1 VSNTLRKLVR
11 DAADA
16 VGMLPTAFA
25 AYRFAREWRP
35 TLQVRN
41 WRLRR
46 AAERAG
52 PPIPPG
58 ALVFSVAG
66 SWDVEWFLRGGR
78 IAADSVRE
86 ALADAGRP
94 IASLDA
100 VLDFGCGCGRV
111 LRHLGE
117 DGPRRLVGCDY
128 NPAGPAWVN
137 EHLPFAE
144 AHANALAP
152 PLPYADASFDAVF
165 ALSVFTHLPQA
176 MQEPWF
182 REMHRVLRPG
192 GLLLFSARG
201 ERWVHRLLPDEL
213 ARLRAEGIVTRESE
227 HAGTNMCA
235 VWHTPI
241 FVERRLADH
250 FTLHRFAPD
259 GAPGN
264 AQDLYT
270 LRRVG

>member
-1 VSNTLRKLVR
+1 MSNTLRKLVR
-11 DAADA
+11 DAADS
-16 VGMLPTAFA
+16 VGLLPTAFA
-25 AYRFAREWRP
+25 AYRFVREWRP
-35 TLQVRN
+35 GLPVRN

-52 PPIPPG
+52 LPVPPG
-58 ALVFSVAG
+58 SLIFSVAG

-78 IAADSVRE
+78 VAADSIRA

-94 IASLDA
+94 IATLDA

-111 LRHLGE
+111 LRHFGE

-128 NPAGPAWVN
+128 NPDGPAWVRA
-137 EHLPFAE
+137 HLPFAE
-144 AHANALAP
+144 ADANDLAP
-152 PLPYADASFDAVF
+152 PLPYDAGAFDAVF
-165 ALSVFTHLPQA
+165 ALSVFTHLS
-176 MQEPWF
+176 EPLQDAWF

-201 ERWVHRLLPDEL
+201 ERWQHRLLPDEL
-213 ARLRAEGIVTRESE
+213 ARLHREGIVARESE

-235 VWHTPI
+235 VWHTPT
-241 FVERRLADH
+241 FVERRLAGR
-250 FTLHRFAPD
+250 FTLRRFTPD

-270 LRRVG
+270 LERSA